1 MKKFNLWMLA
11 AILTIC
17 GAVTLT
23 SCVSN
28 DDIPAPDLVVD
39 DNPLAEYL
47 EGWWLVDYDEAGA
60 FPGLMD
66 DDPER
71 PYSQVMQAFHFNAD
85 GTGVW
90 EKFFF
95 DEYGSPV
102 RCMGDLAYL
111 DQTKSHCYFRY
122 TSTKEGD
129 VHVTLVNYD
138 DWMAEYAAREMD
150 LHYTSDGLTLNDGD
164 TQRTLVLSDYS
175 EIKAYVAYLHVA
187 GEGDD
192 NPYGE
197 AAKPYKPAVDHS
209 KWMAPLADDR
219 LVCDL
224 SLPGTHDACTAEGW
238 HLAKEL
244 AELTSK
250 TQDLTID
257 EQLKVGVRVFDLR
270 PERVL
275 STTNATYDLRCCHG
289 VIQTELLVK
298 DFFLKMR
305 DFLKENPTEFCIVT
319 SSVNATLDKNA
330 WAEQFSAL
338 INGSDLSGLF
348 ADFKPN
354 ITVGDLRGRVLLLS
368 RDDCEG
374 MTAGGFLKGWSSN
387 KDFSKQQNGT
397 IKGTDGNS
405 TPLWTQDYYDVGK
418 DLTGK
423 DEAIRRMLD
432 ATAARDLTSAN
443 PAWVFNYSA
452 GYVGLVSS
460 DHYRENAARTNRLVI
475 DYLNNP
481 LHNAS
486 AGIVMM
492 DYAGMD
498 KTPGYNSSTVYESCG
513 LQLVEALIDQNFRT
527 PGTIDASLFS
537 VCTLNVDGLPA
548 LPHIND
554 DGPGTKFTPVISRYL
569 ADKNFDFIG
578 VQENFNFD
586 KELGRSLTANYDHD
600 SWAGGMTIDNL
611 FNDHVHVAV
620 FQTDGC
626 KAWWHSHLKTVRTDS
641 IRWNDR
647 YGYADHCLDEAA
659 TKGFRRYEI
668 TTTDGY
674 QLVVYNM
681 HMEASERWDEVG
693 GTDDEDRACRLKQ
706 WIQLREHIFSKLD
719 TRPVLVIG
727 DFNTYYCRDDMK
739 ANFIDAINAS
749 GRATCGDA
757 WIEKCRGGV
766 YPALEEDKKIKDDG
780 DWLGWTIRGEMPDKI
795 LYINPVGGHSVE
807 LLSCTYDNADVS
819 RDYFKPSGYAKD
831 HEEPLGDHFPLFATI
846 RLK

>member
-1 MKKFNLWMLA
+1 MKQFNLWMLA

-289 VIQTELLVK
+289 VIQT
-298 DFFLKMR
+298 
-305 DFLKENPTEFCIVT
+305 
-319 SSVNATLDKNA
+319 
-330 WAEQFSAL
+330 
-338 INGSDLSGLF
+338 
-348 ADFKPN
+348 
-354 ITVGDLRGRVLLLS
+354 
-368 RDDCEG
+368 
-374 MTAGGFLKGWSSN
+374 
-387 KDFSKQQNGT
+387 
-397 IKGTDGNS
+397 
-405 TPLWTQDYYDVGK
+405 
-418 DLTGK
+418 
-423 DEAIRRMLD
+423 
-432 ATAARDLTSAN
+432 
-443 PAWVFNYSA
+443 
-452 GYVGLVSS
+452 
-460 DHYRENAARTNRLVI
+460 
-475 DYLNNP
+475 
-481 LHNAS
+481 
-486 AGIVMM
+486 
-492 DYAGMD
+492 
-498 KTPGYNSSTVYESCG
+498 
-513 LQLVEALIDQNFRT
+513 
-527 PGTIDASLFS
+527 
-537 VCTLNVDGLPA
+537 
-548 LPHIND
+548 
-554 DGPGTKFTPVISRYL
+554 
-569 ADKNFDFIG
+569 
-578 VQENFNFD
+578 
-586 KELGRSLTANYDHD
+586 
-600 SWAGGMTIDNL
+600 
-611 FNDHVHVAV
+611 
-620 FQTDGC
+620 
-626 KAWWHSHLKTVRTDS
+626 
-641 IRWNDR
+641 
-647 YGYADHCLDEAA
+647 
-659 TKGFRRYEI
+659 
-668 TTTDGY
+668 
-674 QLVVYNM
+674 
-681 HMEASERWDEVG
+681 
-693 GTDDEDRACRLKQ
+693 
-706 WIQLREHIFSKLD
+706 
-719 TRPVLVIG
+719 
-727 DFNTYYCRDDMK
+727 
-739 ANFIDAINAS
+739 
-749 GRATCGDA
+749 
-757 WIEKCRGGV
+757 
-766 YPALEEDKKIKDDG
+766 
-780 DWLGWTIRGEMPDKI
+780 
-795 LYINPVGGHSVE
+795 
-807 LLSCTYDNADVS
+807 
-819 RDYFKPSGYAKD
+819 
-831 HEEPLGDHFPLFATI
+831 
-846 RLK
+846 